1 MQINGAHQVHGTQA
15 LNGPHFT
22 KRPEQASQASSA
34 QPVDQLDISPAA
46 QAASE
51 NTSTDGIRND
61 VVARLRAEIASGTYE
76 TADKLETAVDRLFDS
91 MG

>member
-15 LNGPHFT
+15 LNGPHFNQ
-22 KRPEQASQASSA
+22 RPQQAEARTSS

-51 NTSTDGIRND
+51 STGTDGIRND

-76 TADKLETAVDRLFDS
+76 TPEKLEAAVDRLFDS